1 MPGIAILEP
10 CPLEQAG
17 SPTPYPECSL
27 WEEPPSVCR
36 TLSSFPRFEAAIV
49 IPGVHLWRT
58 VWEWVLYP
66 VLFFQSLCG
75 LGRLFSQAEH

>member
-1 MPGIAILEP
+1 MLFW
-10 CPLEQAG
+10 
-17 SPTPYPECSL
+17 SPALWSRQGPPAPYPEWSF
-27 WEEPPSVCR
+27 WKEPLSVCR
-36 TLSSFPRFEAAIV
+36 TLTSFPRFEAAIV
-49 IPGVHLWRT
+49 IPGVHLWQT